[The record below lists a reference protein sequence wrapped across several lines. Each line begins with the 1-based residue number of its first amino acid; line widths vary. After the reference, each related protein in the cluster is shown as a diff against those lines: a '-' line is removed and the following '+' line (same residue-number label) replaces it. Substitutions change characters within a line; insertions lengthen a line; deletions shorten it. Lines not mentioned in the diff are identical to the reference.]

1 MAESCASLEARRG
14 LAAKRKIALPHRG
27 IRGGEFYNIAR
38 PPAQRFR
45 GRACSSTVG
54 GRPRWSPELAAGL
67 RERRRAENRAARRS
81 QSTAERPTSTARST
95 CDKSGPVRP
104 LRGLEGR
111 TSSGWNGLKLGDRA
125 RAQCAPPRRVLLPPA
140 RTAAMLRTNG
150 TNAPTHARA
159 HRRRPSKRR
168 AMPSRSR
175 AALAAP
181 AGAPAMQRRP
191 VQREGQPPLPG
202 RPNGRGASGER
213 GAPCMLSAGA
223 DASRSGMV
231 PSDGRAA
238 RVVIGTHRRNCIARP
253 RVPRG
258 RVGKSGATRPRLLA
272 AAAAQLAA
280 EHGARRRAQL
290 RPAPLPLFHSL
301 ALCGWVPHEHSRI
314 RRHTPAGHAG
324 AGSAVF
330 ALMWGL

>member
-1 MAESCASLEARRG
+1 MPSACASARS
-14 LAAKRKIALPHRG
+14 LLPAKVH
-27 IRGGEFYNIAR
+27 IAR

-45 GRACSSTVG
+45 GRACSATVG

-67 RERRRAENRAARRS
+67 RERSRAENRAAPRS

-168 AMPSRSR
+168 ATPSPSR
-175 AALAAP
+175 AALAAT
-181 AGAPAMQRRP
+181 AGAPGGDP
-191 VQREGQPPLPG
+191 
-202 RPNGRGASGER
+202 
-213 GAPCMLSAGA
+213 
-223 DASRSGMV
+223 
-231 PSDGRAA
+231 
-238 RVVIGTHRRNCIARP
+238 
-253 RVPRG
+253 
-258 RVGKSGATRPRLLA
+258 A
-272 AAAAQLAA
+272 AAGSGLAKGRRATGPSCSSSSAIHDMDLYLRLTPPTAPECNTAQLWT
-280 EHGARRRAQL
+280 E
-290 RPAPLPLFHSL
+290 PNP
-301 ALCGWVPHEHSRI
+301 
-314 RRHTPAGHAG
+314 RHA
-324 AGSAVF
+324 AGSGCGHLHLSLCVSYCYISQVKF
-330 ALMWGL
+330 KWF